1 MPKNNSIAV
10 VGVSALFPGSVSAT
24 GFWTDI
30 LRGSDLMSDVP
41 ESHWLIEDYYDPDPS
56 VPDKTYAKRGAF
68 LPDVD
73 FDPLAW
79 GVPPSIVPATDTNQL
94 LALVVARQVLD
105 DASQGQFET
114 MDRSRMSVILG
125 VTSSQELL
133 GSMVSRLQHPIWTK
147 SLREAGLSEEEVQD
161 IVARIS
167 SNYTDWQESTFPGVL
182 GNVVAGRIANRLD
195 LGGTNCVID
204 AACASTLSAL
214 SMAVNELHLG
224 QSDLVICGGCDTMND
239 IFMYMC
245 FSKTPALSPTGDCRP
260 FSDQADGTMLGEGL
274 GMVAL
279 RRLEDAER
287 DGDRIYATIEGV
299 GASSDGRSKS
309 VYAPVSEGQA
319 QALRRAYDQAGFG
332 PETIELIEAHGTGTA
347 AGDAA
352 EVGGL
357 KMVFDEAGREDRQ
370 WCSLGSVKSQIGHT
384 KASAGAA
391 GLLKAIFALH
401 HQVLPP
407 TIKIDRPNPKL
418 EIENSPFNL
427 TQRARPWI
435 RDDDHPRRAGVSS
448 FGFGGSNF
456 HVALEEYHGKGNHAA
471 RFQSSKTELV
481 FISGDSAQ
489 IVVDRCQAIAG
500 DEMEEGVLRFLAQQ
514 SQSDFNA
521 SDSARLAVIASN
533 ESELVEKL
541 HKAVDLLANG
551 EDFSSPAGIYF
562 EASTD
567 DGKLGFL
574 FPGQGSQYIDM
585 GADLAMYYP
594 EARRAWD
601 LAAQISKDYE
611 QSLQDIVF
619 PIGTFDDDAE
629 ASQRGRLTQTEWAQ
643 PAIGAAS
650 LALLNLADALGL
662 KAAAVAGHSYGEVT
676 ALCAASS
683 VSQVDM
689 LRIARRRGELMRD
702 AAAET
707 SGSMTAVVSTR
718 KDLEPLLAVWKID
731 VVIANHNSPKQVV
744 LSGAT
749 EAIDAVEK
757 KLSEEGIKAQRLNVA
772 TAFHSSL
779 VSASTVPFDE
789 FLRGIKFSK
798 PKIDV
803 YRNATAEPYPKK
815 QAEIRKALSGQIA
828 TSVRF
833 VEQIEA
839 MYKAGVRTFLEVGP
853 SSVLTSFVS
862 KILKGRPHRAISF
875 DRKGMDGV
883 TSFQH
888 AIGRLAVAG
897 VPLRFEALWKDFA
910 SEQDPRESV
919 KPKLVLKLNGANYGK
934 PYPPEGG
941 ASALPKPNPKRR
953 PVNQAL
959 PYPTPVHSPPA
970 IAPTAAST
978 PGSVVGVPAVSAQ
991 AIVPLPPV
999 AAAPVAQASPQ
1010 MQAPVMND
1018 AWLAAYAEMQRQTA
1032 EAHSSYQRSMAESHA
1047 AFLRS
1052 AEMGAMSL
1060 SAMLNP
1066 LAGGMPMT
1074 PPNPIALQPAAP
1086 IPTQFV
1092 PQVAVS
1098 SVPIPVP
1105 IPIPPAAPVVAAA
1118 PAVAPV
1124 AVLPTAVP
1132 APVPVAAAPPVRAS
1146 APAPA
1151 VELKSLM
1158 ISVVSEKTGYPV
1170 EMLGLEMDLEADL
1183 GVDSIKRVEILSAV
1197 QDEYPG
1203 MPDVDPGELGK
1214 MRTLSEIVTY
1224 MKALIPDSEPN
1235 GVAIAP
1241 AAAVAAD
1248 FPASSE
1254 IDLQELMLEVVA
1266 DKTGYPT
1273 EMLGLEMDLEADLG
1287 VDSIKRVEILSAVQ
1301 DEYPEMPDVDPG
1313 ELGKL
1318 RTLAEIVTY
1327 MRGLLP
1333 SSGTAAAT
1341 PVAAVPASS
1350 GSDLQALMLDV
1361 VAEKTGYPTEML
1373 GLEMDLEADLGV
1385 DSIKRVEIL
1394 SAVQDEY
1401 PGMPDVDPGEL
1412 GKMRTLAEIVRYM
1425 RGLIGGDGGEASGL
1439 TETNVASGADSESM
1453 TTATSTPA
1461 VLRYPLRAVEKMSLG
1476 FATAGLFGAERI
1488 AVTDDGQGVAEALV
1502 KLFEDRGRKAEVC
1515 RGVVPGNCD
1524 ALIFLGG
1531 LRDVDEVQALEV
1543 NREAFSAAR
1552 SLAARFTEQ
1561 GGTFVSV
1568 QDTGG
1573 DFGLSGSSRAW
1584 LGGLSGLAKTAAQ
1597 EWPGATVRAI
1607 DVERDGRQAIKI
1619 ARALMSELAEG
1630 GNDLEIGLTADG
1642 RRWAFESVA
1651 ETVNTTSDGDVVVDA
1666 SSVILASG
1674 GGRGV
1679 TAATLIGLAQSHAC
1693 RFILLGR
1700 SELFA
1705 ESADS
1710 QGIEGDAELK
1720 RALLGAA
1727 KERGEKI
1734 APAELGAE
1742 VSRILANREINA
1754 TLEAIAAAGGEAR
1767 YVSADVQDAPA
1778 LAKAIASIQEEW
1790 GGVTGLVH
1798 GAGVL
1803 ADKLIAEKSTE
1814 QFDRVFNTKVNGLR
1828 ALLEVTSQ
1836 DPLRFLAFF
1845 SSVAARCGNQGQC
1858 DYAMA
1863 NEVLNKVA
1871 AAERERRADGVVVKS
1886 FNWGPWEGGMVSPA
1900 LKSRFESLGVPL
1912 IPLATGARMLVDELT
1927 SVSGDDV
1934 EIVFGGEPRADAL
1947 LAEEGPKAR
1956 EVDLIVDR
1964 HRFPYLDGH
1973 RVKGEAV
1980 VPLTLVLEWFAR
1992 ATRAMLPP
2000 LRCVGFSEV
2009 RVLKGIR
2016 LPHFD
2021 ATGAGEVFRIRI
2033 ETLSSGNGATCR
2045 VELISTGGIKY
2056 YSATVILADDEIA
2069 GDGPVPTLSEL
2080 TPWANEIYGGPL
2092 FHGPEFRVVREL
2104 AGVSI
2109 DGIEASLVGVH
2120 EMDWSTGGLQERWQL
2135 DPALLDGGLQLA
2147 LLWTQHMTGG
2157 HSLPTSIA
2165 AVQLNRGHLPVGTV
2179 RCVVK
2184 GRQAKAEK
2192 CLTDVYLIDANDVLI
2207 AELRGVETVVL
2218 PGTRPAD
2225 FVRPEVR

>member
-1 MPKNNSIAV
+1 
-10 VGVSALFPGSVSAT
+10 
-24 GFWTDI
+24 
-30 LRGSDLMSDVP
+30 MSDVP

-79 GVPPSIVPATDTNQL
+79 GIPPNIIPATDTNQL
-94 LALVVARQVLD
+94 LALVVAKQVLD

-125 VTSSQELL
+125 VTSSQELT
-133 GSMVSRLQHPIWTK
+133 GSMISRLQHPIWRK
-147 SLREAGLSEEEVQD
+147 SLREAGLPEEEVQD
-161 IVARIS
+161 IVAKIS
-167 SNYTDWQESTFPGVL
+167 SNYSDWQESTFPGVL

-214 SMAVNELHLG
+214 SMAVNELYLG

-245 FSKTPALSPTGDCRP
+245 FSKTPALSPSGDCRP

-418 EIENSPFNL
+418 EIENSPFSL
-427 TQRARPWI
+427 TRRARPWI
-435 RDDDHPRRAGVSS
+435 RDDNYPRRAGVSS

-456 HVALEEYHGKGNHAA
+456 HVALEEYHGKGSRAV

-481 FISGDSAQ
+481 LITGDSAQ
-489 IVVDRCQAIAG
+489 IVSDRCQAIAG
-500 DEMEEGVLRFLAQQ
+500 DAMEEGVLRFLAQQ

-521 SDSARLAVIASN
+521 SHSARLAVVASD

-541 HKAVDLLANG
+541 DKAIELLAKG

-562 EASTD
+562 EASDD

-601 LAAQISKDYE
+601 LAAQVSKDYD
-611 QSLQDIVF
+611 QSLQDVVF

-650 LALLNLADALGL
+650 LALLNLTDALGL

-683 VSQVDM
+683 FSQADM
-689 LRIARRRGELMRD
+689 LEIARRRGELMRD

-718 KDLEPLLAVWKID
+718 EDLEPLLADWKID

-757 KLSEEGIKAQRLNVA
+757 KLSEEGVKAQRLNVA

-828 TSVRF
+828 TSVCF
-833 VEQIEA
+833 LEQIEA
-839 MYKAGVRTFLEVGP
+839 MYEAGVRTFLEVGP
-853 SSVLTSFVS
+853 SSVLTSLVS

-897 VPLRFEALWKDFA
+897 LPLRFEALWKDFA
-910 SEQDPRESV
+910 SAQDPRERV

-934 PYPPEGG
+934 PYPPKGG
-941 ASALPKPNPKRR
+941 ARALPKPNPRR
-953 PVNQAL
+953 SLANQAVSS
-959 PYPTPVHSPPA
+959 PAPAAPV
-970 IAPTAAST
+970 IAPTAVST
-978 PGSVVGVPAVSAQ
+978 PALAVAAPTVSAQ
-991 AIVPLPPV
+991 AIVPLRPV
-999 AAAPVAQASPQ
+999 AATPIAQAPSQ

-1032 EAHSSYQRSMAESHA
+1032 EAHSAYQRSMAESHA
-1047 AFLRS
+1047 AFLQS

-1074 PPNPIALQPAAP
+1074 PPNFIATQPTAP
-1086 IPTQFV
+1086 IPAPIV

-1098 SVPIPVP
+1098 PLPTPVP
-1105 IPIPPAAPVVAAA
+1105 VAVPIPPAAPVVAAA
-1118 PAVAPV
+1118 PTLAPV
-1124 AVLPTAVP
+1124 AVPT
-1132 APVPVAAAPPVRAS
+1132 PVPLAAAPS
-1146 APAPA
+1146 APTPAPSPA
-1151 VELKSLM
+1151 IDLQALM
-1158 ISVVSEKTGYPV
+1158 ISVVSEKTGYPE

-1224 MKALIPDSEPN
+1224 MKALIPDS
-1235 GVAIAP
+1235 GSSS
-1241 AAAVAAD
+1241 AAVA
-1248 FPASSE
+1248 PASTVAADLPVSSG
-1254 IDLQELMLEVVA
+1254 IDLQELMLKVVA

-1341 PVAAVPASS
+1341 LVAAVPASS
-1350 GSDLQALMLDV
+1350 GIDLQALMLDV
-1361 VAEKTGYPTEML
+1361 VADKTGYPTEML

-1401 PGMPDVDPGEL
+1401 PEMPDVDPGEL

-1425 RGLIGGDGGEASGL
+1425 QGLIGGEASSPI
-1439 TETNVASGADSESM
+1439 ETDLVSGVDGVLPSAAASMHG
-1453 TTATSTPA
+1453 
-1461 VLRYPLRAVEKMSLG
+1461 VLRYPLRAVEKRALG
-1476 FATAGLFGAERI
+1476 FATAGLFGSEQI
-1488 AVTDDGQGVAEALV
+1488 VMTDDGQGVAEALA
-1502 KLFEDRGRKAEVC
+1502 KLFADRGLKAEVC
-1515 RGVVPGNCD
+1515 RGELPENCD

-1531 LRDVDEVQALEV
+1531 LRDADEVQALEV

-1552 SLAARFTEQ
+1552 SVAARFTEQ
-1561 GGTFVSV
+1561 GGTFISV

-1584 LGGLSGLAKTAAQ
+1584 LAGLSGLAKTAAQ
-1597 EWPGATVRAI
+1597 EWPDATIRAI
-1607 DVERDGRQAIKI
+1607 DLERGGRQAIEI
-1619 ARALMSELAEG
+1619 AGALMSELAAG
-1630 GNDLEIGLTADG
+1630 GNDLEVGLTADG
-1642 RRWAFESVA
+1642 RRWMFESVA
-1651 ETVNTTSDGDVVVDA
+1651 ETVKTIGERDDVVDA
-1666 SSVILASG
+1666 RSVILASG

-1720 RALLGAA
+1720 RALLVAA
-1727 KERGEKI
+1727 KERGQKI
-1734 APAELGAE
+1734 LPAELGAE

-1754 TLEAIAAAGGEAR
+1754 TLEAIGAAGGEAR
-1767 YVSADVQDAPA
+1767 YVSADVQDAEA
-1778 LAKAIASIQEEW
+1778 LAKAIEPIREEW
-1790 GGVTGLVH
+1790 GAITGLVH

-1803 ADKLIAEKSTE
+1803 ADKLIAEKSPE

-1845 SSVAARCGNQGQC
+1845 SSVAARCGNRGQC

-1871 AAERERRADGVVVKS
+1871 AAERGRRADGVVVKS
-1886 FNWGPWEGGMVSPA
+1886 FNWGPWEGGMVNPA

-1934 EIVFGGEPRADAL
+1934 EIVLGGEPKSDAL
-1947 LAEEGPKAR
+1947 LAEEGPR
-1956 EVDLIVDR
+1956 TTGVDLLVDR
-1964 HRFPYLDGH
+1964 DHFPYLDGH

-1980 VPLTLVLEWFAR
+1980 VPVALVLEWFAR
-1992 ATRAMLPP
+1992 ATRAILPQ
-2000 LRCVGFSEV
+2000 LRCVGFSDV

-2016 LPHFD
+2016 LPNFD
-2021 ATGAGEVFRIRI
+2021 TTGAGETFRIQV
-2033 ETLSSGNGATCR
+2033 EPLSNGNGATCR
-2045 VELISTGGIKY
+2045 AELFNASGIKH
-2056 YSATVILADDEIA
+2056 YSATVILAEDEIA
-2069 GDGPVPTLSEL
+2069 GDGPVPTLSAL
-2080 TPWANEIYGGPL
+2080 APWVNEIYGGSL
-2092 FHGPEFRVVREL
+2092 FHGEEFCVIREL

-2109 DGIEASLVGVH
+2109 EGIEASLVGVH
-2120 EMDWSTGGLQERWQL
+2120 EMGWSADGPQEGWQL

-2165 AVQLNRGHLPVGTV
+2165 EVQLNRGHLPVGTV

-2192 CLTDVYLIDANDVLI
+2192 CLTDLYFVDANDVLI
-2207 AELRGVETVVL
+2207 AEFRGVETVVL
-2218 PGTRPAD
+2218 PGTRPMD
-2225 FVRPEVR
+2225 FVRPEAR